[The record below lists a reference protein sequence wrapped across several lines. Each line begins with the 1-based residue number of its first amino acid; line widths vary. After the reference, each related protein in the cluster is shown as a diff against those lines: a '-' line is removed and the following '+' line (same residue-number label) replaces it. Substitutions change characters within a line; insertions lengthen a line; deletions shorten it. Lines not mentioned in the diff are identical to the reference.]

1 MANRSRERLLVRH
14 WNAGVARIPGWPKSK
29 LTEPPYAKRFT
40 GPAWEDFPQGLRD
53 KVDAYCERIAKRHR
67 TASGRITRPCK
78 ASTIEMRRREIIAAV
93 RAAVDAGIPLEEL
106 NSLRDLLRPDRVEII
121 IDYYWRRNGERPSLY
136 TIDLASKLLALAR
149 SEALSEEDI
158 ARLDEIRIAL
168 EQYRSTGLTEKNR
181 TFLRQIAHGGVWRK
195 VVQLPRTLIA
205 WATANRQTK
214 PIRAAVTAQLAIA
227 ILILIRA
234 PIRMQNL
241 ASIRIGVNLI
251 RPGGIGSPYMLVFPD
266 YDVKNGVPLEF
277 EFDQDT
283 TAIIDEYIHQH
294 RPQLMRGFNH
304 DYLFPGEAHG
314 PKLTKTLS
322 KQISDRLWKELGLKI
337 TPHQFRHAAAYI
349 MLKADPGNY
358 ELVRRVLGHRSMTT
372 TRDFYIGLE
381 TLEATRL
388 FGEIVTNLERD
399 EPSTKPDAAKQTHA

>member
-53 KVDAYCERIAKRHR
+53 KVDAYCERIGKRHR

-121 IDYYWRRNGERPSLY
+121 IDYYWRKNGERPSLY

-195 VVQLPRTLIA
+195 VVR
-205 WATANRQTK
+205 
-214 PIRAAVTAQLAIA
+214 
-227 ILILIRA
+227 
-234 PIRMQNL
+234 
-241 ASIRIGVNLI
+241 
-251 RPGGIGSPYMLVFPD
+251 
-266 YDVKNGVPLEF
+266 
-277 EFDQDT
+277 
-283 TAIIDEYIHQH
+283 
-294 RPQLMRGFNH
+294 
-304 DYLFPGEAHG
+304 
-314 PKLTKTLS
+314 
-322 KQISDRLWKELGLKI
+322 
-337 TPHQFRHAAAYI
+337 
-349 MLKADPGNY
+349 
-358 ELVRRVLGHRSMTT
+358 
-372 TRDFYIGLE
+372 
-381 TLEATRL
+381 
-388 FGEIVTNLERD
+388 
-399 EPSTKPDAAKQTHA
+399 EPA